1 MVANPGRHSLST
13 QNAKSSLL
21 DGRPLVKRP
30 RIFEAAGQVIPRMRH
45 PQSLTTC
52 RAKPGRAK
60 RGSAVTRPSE
70 ARCLGRAKRG
80 VTPSLARAAKQA
92 RMRFNCRDSTAA
104 SKRPWSAGKR
114 ALHERDFC
122 DVRFRSTKTSHS
134 SVPKKE
140 YKRLARRRQWF
151 QRSKASKYYKNSG
164 FSDAH
169 G

>member
-1 MVANPGRHSLST
+1 MKPSGS
-13 QNAKSSLL
+13 KSSIVLGRCMGLKMIPFGSKSAIALEWCTRVRNWERTFYLSSGVQSWPPLGKFPGELPSITDCLL
-21 DGRPLVKRP
+21 RLPCLLCL
-30 RIFEAAGQVIPRMRH
+30 PRMRH

-114 ALHERDFC
+114 ALHERDI
-122 DVRFRSTKTSHS
+122 S
-134 SVPKKE
+134 
-140 YKRLARRRQWF
+140 
-151 QRSKASKYYKNSG
+151 
-164 FSDAH
+164 
-169 G
+169 

>member
-1 MVANPGRHSLST
+1 MGVLGAFLSILKACFPRHYEYNRLS
-13 QNAKSSLL
+13 AKSSQTLRIQWFERQELPGITDCLL
-21 DGRPLVKRP
+21 CL
-30 RIFEAAGQVIPRMRH
+30 PRMRH
-45 PQSLTTC
+45 PQRSTTC

-114 ALHERDFC
+114 ALHERDSYTG
-122 DVRFRSTKTSHS
+122 DVTDGFEESTFPSTFIVS
-134 SVPKKE
+134 
-140 YKRLARRRQWF
+140 F
-151 QRSKASKYYKNSG
+151 FKNVL
-164 FSDAH
+164 
-169 G
+169 